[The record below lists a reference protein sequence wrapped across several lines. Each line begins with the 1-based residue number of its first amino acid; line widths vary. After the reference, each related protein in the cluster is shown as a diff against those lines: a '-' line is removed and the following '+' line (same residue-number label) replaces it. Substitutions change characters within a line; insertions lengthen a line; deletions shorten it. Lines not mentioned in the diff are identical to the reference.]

1 LIPRDE
7 VEMAPHPFRVG
18 SFGKIYHGTW
28 LGSRVVVKRVK
39 LESTK
44 ARGDFLREAA
54 IWKRLHHPHIVPLFG
69 ACISFGEKQT
79 QPEGLFVCE
88 EAENGS
94 LRDFLFNE
102 TQVGR
107 SPPIWRALRDAALGL
122 RFMHQRGIIHGD
134 LKCNNILVSKA
145 GVAMLTDFGLSS
157 APAHEESIGAF
168 QWKAPELFEPEC
180 SAPTFESDVYA
191 FGMCVMEALR
201 GGSPWG
207 PLPDA
212 AIRYALV
219 KLKRTL
225 AQGGYQRSISTC
237 IMPRPANVKTDQH
250 WAFVKQLCAFEPS
263 KRLKLNDAITI
274 LERFAEV

>member
-1 LIPRDE
+1 MQQP
-7 VEMAPHPFRVG
+7 
-18 SFGKIYHGTW
+18 
-28 LGSRVVVKRVK
+28 SR
-39 LESTK
+39 
-44 ARGDFLREAA
+44 
-54 IWKRLHHPHIVPLFG
+54 
-69 ACISFGEKQT
+69 
-79 QPEGLFVCE
+79 
-88 EAENGS
+88 
-94 LRDFLFNE
+94 
-102 TQVGR
+102 
-107 SPPIWRALRDAALGL
+107 
-122 RFMHQRGIIHGD
+122 
-134 LKCNNILVSKA
+134 
-145 GVAMLTDFGLSS
+145 
-157 APAHEESIGAF
+157 SIGAF

-274 LERFAEV
+274 LERFAEVRLLKPRSHWKLRRYFIACTYALRLSTSFHAESVAPVEFSRCSTRLAFDASVGTLREHERHPCRHQQTDPPSLSPR